1 MNFSQLKSR
10 LLPLIAFIFVLQ
22 LSYSQN
28 RQRAD
33 SLIQVLQSTQ
43 DYRAKTRILL
53 NISNEEKIRDPGKS
67 FKYAQEAQQ
76 IAQRIDYDS
85 AEVRAMILMG
95 ANYSRMTLLKEA
107 IEIGEQIIE
116 KATRYDMKLEIADGR
131 SIMAVAYAQ
140 GGDYDNSSK
149 LYFENLKLYEKLNE
163 KRLLGI
169 TMGNIG
175 ADFLEQR
182 SYEKALEYANKALSI
197 GIATND
203 MTLVTDQY
211 SNLAAIYYSGT
222 HNLPEVLKYFF
233 KSLEIAIKIDDF
245 QLQGNNML
253 NIGHVY
259 MEMNNLDSS
268 YFFFNNALSI
278 FQKLDNPISLADNYI
293 ALGNYF
299 YLTNDF
305 KTGKKLAS
313 LGFEIGGEY
322 RKFQTIFEAANLLH
336 KIYLS
341 ENDTIEAY
349 KYYIIKTDS
358 KDSLYLLRNQNELF
372 KLEFQYNQEKRVKE
386 QRMRQLRFN
395 FILGFIILGLL
406 SVLTI
411 IVLFNSRQKIKI
423 KNMILEKEKIES
435 TLNFKSKELSINLL
449 ALLKK
454 NELIAK
460 ISQKVSEFENAPSKI
475 DLKEA
480 AIRLNNEIK
489 QSSDDRLWQ
498 EFSMRFKEINSVFYD
513 KLLKKYPDLSQSEIK
528 LCAYLR
534 LNMSTKEISD
544 LTGQSTETLGKA
556 RYRLRKKFGLTNSD
570 SNLVTFL
577 THI

>member
-1 MNFSQLKSR
+1 
-10 LLPLIAFIFVLQ
+10 
-22 LSYSQN
+22 
-28 RQRAD
+28 
-33 SLIQVLQSTQ
+33 
-43 DYRAKTRILL
+43 
-53 NISNEEKIRDPGKS
+53 
-67 FKYAQEAQQ
+67 
-76 IAQRIDYDS
+76 
-85 AEVRAMILMG
+85 MILMG

>member
-33 SLIQVLQSTQ
+33 SLIQVLKSTQ
-43 DYRAKTRILL
+43 DFRAKTRILL

-85 AEVRAMILMG
+85 AEVRAMTLMG

>member
-33 SLIQVLQSTQ
+33 SLIQVLKSTQ
-43 DYRAKTRILL
+43 DFRAKTRILL

-85 AEVRAMILMG
+85 A
-95 ANYSRMTLLKEA
+95 
-107 IEIGEQIIE
+107 IET
-116 KATRYDMKLEIADGR
+116 ATRYDMKLEIADGR

>member
-33 SLIQVLQSTQ
+33 SLIQVLKSTQ
-43 DYRAKTRILL
+43 DFRAKTRILL